1 MTFLNTALLWG
12 LGLVS
17 IPVII
22 HIIRKNKVIE
32 LDWAAMEFL
41 FDIVEEQ
48 KKRFQLE
55 DLLLLL
61 LRIGVILFLVLAL
74 ARPVINSTMFGL
86 GGGNTIVAVDDT
98 YSMETRSGTKTRFD
112 RAAEAAGSVISGMNS
127 NKGGALVLHRA
138 NPEKVIGS
146 LSGDLGLMTEAVNNL
161 KVSDFH
167 GNDSAGLKTAL
178 DIINKEKPAGTSLF
192 FISDFQKSEWE
203 NPSPELA
210 EVVKALKEKTDIVF
224 VNAGDTELNNLSVK
238 ELRCLQS
245 SVKINETAWFTAKV
259 YNSGTE
265 DNNDVPVYFSVD
277 ETVRETVSISV
288 PAGQSTSVVFKSSV
302 DVEGYH
308 SASVRIGID
317 ANKKDNMAFTH
328 FKAYEKLK
336 VLALQNFRPT
346 NFDEKRALFVDF
358 AMNPYP
364 GASSSEQAL
373 YKFTW
378 SNVSA
383 LSSEDLNQ
391 YSFIIMDDVRAMT
404 STEVKFLEDY
414 VRDGGGLYIA
424 MGKNSDVDN
433 YNRVLHKDGKG
444 IFAWPLMDT
453 AVEEEEDGKFLNVQV
468 ENAKHDIWGFI
479 NSEEGLSGFRLK
491 KAFGFLTTASDRAFS
506 LMKLRSEGDDRSLMA
521 CFNYGRGKA
530 YVMGT
535 TSTMEWNNMA
545 TLPLFLPFV
554 RKVTSWLMKERF
566 GEPNLYVGSS
576 YYEELSEDKAR
587 AEFELTSP
595 SGNTSSADVT
605 INDKKYFLNIP
616 SFKEAGI
623 YKLQERGGSYSRIFS
638 VNLEGRESEIESLS
652 TDELKTKYSPMGIKV
667 VDIEGVSTITSGN
680 NTSDISKFLL
690 ILVALCWLGENLLTV
705 LIAKRGQHG

>member
-22 HIIRKNKVIE
+22 HIIRKNKVVE

-48 KKRFQLE
+48 KKRFQME

-61 LRIGVILFLVLAL
+61 LRVGLILFLVLAL
-74 ARPVINSTMFGL
+74 ARPVINSSMFGL
-86 GGGNTIVAVDDT
+86 GGGNTILAVDDT
-98 YSMETRSGTKTRFD
+98 YSMDTRSGTKTRFE
-112 RAAEAAGSVISGMNS
+112 RATEAAGSVITGMNS

-146 LSGDLGLMTEAVNNL
+146 LSGDLGLMTEAVSNL

-167 GNDSAGLKTAL
+167 GNDSAGFKTAL

-203 NPSPELA
+203 NPSPELI
-210 EVVKALKEKTDIVF
+210 EVVKSLKDKTDIIF

-238 ELRCLQS
+238 DLQCLQE
-245 SVKINETAWFTAKV
+245 SVKIDETAWFTAKV
-259 YNSGTE
+259 HNSGPE

-277 ETVRETVSISV
+277 GTVRETVSISV

-317 ANKKDNMAFTH
+317 ANKKDNEAFTH

-336 VLALQNFRPT
+336 VLVLQNFRPAT
-346 NFDEKRALFVDF
+346 FDEKRALFVDF

-364 GASSSEQAL
+364 GASSSENAL

-378 SNVSA
+378 SNVQA

-391 YSFIIMDDVRAMT
+391 FSFIILDDVRALT

-414 VRDGGGLYIA
+414 VREGGGLYIA
-424 MGKNSDVDN
+424 MGPNSDVDN
-433 YNRVLHKDGKG
+433 YNRVLHKEGKG

-453 AVEEEEDGKFLNVQV
+453 AVEEEEEGKYLNVEV
-468 ENAKHDIWGFI
+468 ENTTHDIWGFL
-479 NSEEGLSGFRLK
+479 NSEEGLTGLRLK
-491 KAFGFLTTASDRAFS
+491 KAYGFLATASDRAYS

-521 CFNYGRGKA
+521 CFEYGRGKT

-535 TSTMEWNNMA
+535 TSTMDWNNMA
-545 TLPLFLPFV
+545 TLPVFLPFI
-554 RKVTSWLMKERF
+554 RKVTSWLMAERY
-566 GEPNLYVGSS
+566 GEPKLYVGAG
-576 YYEELSEDKAR
+576 YYEELTEDKAR
-587 AEFELTSP
+587 VEFELTAP
-595 SGNTSSADVT
+595 SGSTTSADVT
-605 INDKKYFLNIP
+605 INEKKYFLSIP

-623 YKLQERGGSYSRIFS
+623 YTLKERGGSYSRVFS
-638 VNLEGRESEIESLS
+638 VNLDNKESEIECLS
-652 TDELKTKYSPMGIKV
+652 TDELKTKYSPLGIKV
-667 VDIEGVSTITSGN
+667 VDMQGVSTISSGN
-680 NTSDISKFLL
+680 NTSDISKLLL
-690 ILVALCWLGENLLTV
+690 ILAALCWLGENLLTV